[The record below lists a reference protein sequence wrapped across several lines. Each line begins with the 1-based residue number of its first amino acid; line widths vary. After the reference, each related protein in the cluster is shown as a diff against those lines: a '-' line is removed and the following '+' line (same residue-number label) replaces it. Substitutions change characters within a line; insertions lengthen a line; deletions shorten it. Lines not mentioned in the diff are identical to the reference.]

1 MVDEGL
7 IKELKGKIK
16 KGAGAADV
24 KDILKIFK
32 LFKQISEKDEI
43 IKGELEDMDIIIQ
56 MIITDAKAKFWLKIH
71 DGNIE
76 YGEGEV
82 EKASFRFSSIKEVGV
97 GIMFGEIDLNIAYMA
112 GDITIEGDF
121 QDAIVFQEIFEL
133 ALEVYADELE
143 ISHQYEINYDSDFIN
158 FYNTKLYPETLSLT
172 KNIVRRPLILKAIK
186 SSNFKSF
193 QSLYFNLKKINIIL
207 GPNNSGKSNFLKLLL
222 LLKQTFTSPIKAALL
237 LNGKILNFG
246 SYKDITFNQND
257 DEISL
262 DLIFKQF
269 TCSFL
274 YKYEKR
280 EKKII
285 LRIFEIKDDQK
296 KSILL
301 SDIENNLIKLIG
313 ENHIKLIEE
322 FNQKK
327 AESIRYLNEIRDN
340 IEDFQKKSELDID
353 IDMFIKT
360 LKPFD
365 FNLEI
370 EQIGFIPEMKLTQK
384 SQKVHRIFD
393 MYAYLTISL
402 EKIKYENIKQF
413 ISVSQDILKI
423 MRKIIE
429 IEEILTNLKS
439 KLQKLFTKIYYLG
452 PIRNYPERYY
462 PVIGEVAGDV
472 GSRGEY
478 TPQLLKSIKERSQNK
493 IYEEKIK
500 IWFNEFEM
508 ARDISIK
515 RYDDIPEY
523 FSIMCKEFY
532 SNVNVNLSNMGI
544 GTSQILPIIIEGY
557 LIEPKSILLVEQP
570 EIHLHPKAQST
581 LGDLF
586 IDIANENKTVIIET
600 HSQYL
605 FQRIQRRIAEGV
617 ISNKEVNFYYVS
629 MTEEGSLIKP
639 LNLDEFGYF
648 ESLPDGFFDRDH
660 QDSVKKFNESLKKGK
675 K

>member
-7 IKELKGKIK
+7 IKELKNMIN
-16 KGAGAADV
+16 KGASAADV
-24 KDILKIFK
+24 KDILKTFK
-32 LFKQISEKDEI
+32 FFKQIAEEDGDLKE
-43 IKGELEDMDIIIQ
+43 ELEDMDITIQ
-56 MIITDAKAKFWLKIH
+56 MIITDAKAKFWLKIY
-71 DGNIE
+71 DGILE

-82 EKASFRFSSIKEVGV
+82 ERPSFKFSAIKEVGV
-97 GIMFGEIDLNIAYMA
+97 GIVFGEIDITSAYMA
-112 GDITIEGDF
+112 GDITVEGNL
-121 QDAIVFQEIFEL
+121 QDAMAFQEIIEL
-133 ALEVYADELE
+133 ALEVYEDELE
-143 ISHQYEINYDSDFIN
+143 ISDQYKINYGSDLIH
-158 FYNTKLYPETLSLT
+158 FYRTKFYPSRSSLT
-172 KNIVRRPLILKAIK
+172 KNIVRKPLKLKAIK

-207 GPNNSGKSNFLKLLL
+207 GPNNSGKSNILRLLM
-222 LLKQTFTSPIKAALL
+222 LLKQTFTSSLKAVLL

-246 SYKDITFNQND
+246 SYKDITFKQNNN
-257 DEISL
+257 EISV
-262 DLIFKQF
+262 DLVFKQF

-285 LRIFEIKDDQK
+285 LRKFEIKDAK
-296 KSILL
+296 KNSLFS
-301 SDIENNLIKLIG
+301 SDIEMNMIKLSG
-313 ENHIKLIEE
+313 ENHNKLIEE

-327 AESIRYLNEIRDN
+327 AESIKYLKEIIDKE
-340 IEDFQKKSELDID
+340 EDFKKNSRLFIDLDKF
-353 IDMFIKT
+353 MKRLKT
-360 LKPFD
+360 FDLK
-365 FNLEI
+365 LEI
-370 EQIGFIPEMKLTQK
+370 DQNDFIPEIKYTQK
-384 SQKVHRIFD
+384 FEIVHRFLD
-393 MYAYLTISL
+393 LYEYLIIRL
-402 EKIKYENIKQF
+402 EKIKYENIEQF
-413 ISVSQDILKI
+413 LSVSQDSLKI
-423 MRKIIE
+423 INKIIE
-429 IEEILTNLKS
+429 IEEILVSLKS
-439 KLQKLFTKIYYLG
+439 KLQKIFTKIYYIG

-462 PVIGEVAGDV
+462 PIIGEIAGDV

-500 IWFNEFEM
+500 IWFHEFEM

-523 FSIMCKEFY
+523 ISIMCKEFY
-532 SNVNVNLSNMGI
+532 SNINVNLSDMGI

-629 MTEEGSLIKP
+629 MTKEGSQIKS

-648 ESLPDGFFDRDH
+648 ESLPDGFFDNDY
-660 QDSVKKFNESLKKGK
+660 QDSVKQFNESLKKSK